1 MIQLQNKRAIGIIVT
16 FIDSGERKRREDRVS
31 RNDE

>member
-1 MIQLQNKRAIGIIVT
+1 MIQLQNKRAIEII
-16 FIDSGERKRREDRVS
+16 FIDSGERKKREERVS